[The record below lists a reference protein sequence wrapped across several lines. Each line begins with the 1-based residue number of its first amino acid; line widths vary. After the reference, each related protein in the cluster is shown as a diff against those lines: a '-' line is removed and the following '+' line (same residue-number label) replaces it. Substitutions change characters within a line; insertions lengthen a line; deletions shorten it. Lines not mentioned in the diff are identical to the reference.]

1 MRRRLLTSAVTLLST
16 LWLLGC
22 GGPQP
27 TYVRGSEVQGLDEPA
42 MGLGLDQRDLE
53 QLMGENMAS
62 MTTSYWFQTAP
73 ATPPPTVAILTMTN
87 ETSEHIDGQLEALL
101 GMVETELVNSGR
113 FTVVSHA
120 LREQIIDEMRLQQG
134 AEFDPERAVQVGRQL
149 GVHYFITGRVYDSAE
164 RAVDMRRVQYFMFMQ
179 AVDVETGA
187 IVWQNQANLTKGI
200 VPMET

>member
-1 MRRRLLTSAVTLLST
+1 MRTRVERFSAALILAALTV
-16 LWLLGC
+16 GC

-27 TYVRGSEVQGLDEPA
+27 TYVRGSEVRGLDEPA
-42 MGLGLDQRDLE
+42 MGLGLDMRDLE

-62 MTTSYWFQTAP
+62 MTSSYWFQTTGVAPP
-73 ATPPPTVAILTMTN
+73 ATVAVLPMRN

-101 GMVETELVNSGR
+101 GMVETELVHSGR

-120 LREQIIDEMRLQQG
+120 LREDIIDEMRLQQG
-134 AEFDPERAVQVGRQL
+134 AEFDPSLAVQIGRQL
-149 GVHYFITGRVYDSAE
+149 GVRYFITGRVYDSAE

-179 AVDVETGA
+179 VIDVETGA
-187 IVWQNQANLTKGI
+187 IVWQNQSNLTKGI